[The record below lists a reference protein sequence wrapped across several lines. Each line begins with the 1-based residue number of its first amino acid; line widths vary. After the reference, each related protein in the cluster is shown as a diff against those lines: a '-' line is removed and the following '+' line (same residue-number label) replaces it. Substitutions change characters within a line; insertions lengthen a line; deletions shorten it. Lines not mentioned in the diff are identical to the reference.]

1 MQNQEPNTE
10 IPAGDNPVAPVTDEE
25 PGLHVRRTNWWL
37 IGVLGILVIGIALY
51 VRAKMNQ
58 SASAS
63 GTTATS
69 GNQNQPTQ
77 VTYNITVN
85 NGSEYQPTPV
95 GVQPPGQIG
104 TPPPGGTPPTVSGGD
119 SSSPTTSG
127 TGPSSSSSNTTTATI
142 PTSDVTTLMNAK
154 QQMQPSATPTIP
166 VKQTK
171 PMVVAAP
178 PPEVPTRPIVAHT
191 PTAAIVPHPA
201 IKAPALPAGRA
212 NSIASEA
219 ARQGVPNPLMNP
231 TANTTATLATK
242 PTVLEKQAAQIQTST
257 KVPIGERTALASQLR
272 RTMVTPMRPAK
283 KATPAKVSPH
293 VVKLPTKPTTTEKQ
307 AAKVTSSS
315 SMPLGAR
322 TALANRLRF

>member
-1 MQNQEPNTE
+1 MSAELEKLRQDVQSQEPNTQV
-10 IPAGDNPVAPVTDEE
+10 PAGDNPIDPAAPVATEE
-25 PGLHVRRTNWWL
+25 PGLRVRHTNWWL
-37 IGVLGILVIGIALY
+37 IGGLSVLVIGIALY

-58 SASAS
+58 SSSSS
-63 GTTATS
+63 GTST
-69 GNQNQPTQ
+69 QPQQ

-85 NGSEYQPTPV
+85 NGSEFQPT
-95 GVQPPGQIG
+95 QPGQPQPGQIG
-104 TPPPGGTPPTVSGGD
+104 TPPPPGGTPPVV
-119 SSSPTTSG
+119 
-127 TGPSSSSSNTTTATI
+127 SSN
-142 PTSDVTTLMNAK
+142 P
-154 QQMQPSATPTIP
+154 TPTIP
-166 VKQTK
+166 VKTTQPITVGPPPVELPPRQVQTST
-171 PMVVAAP
+171 PVAAS
-178 PPEVPTRPIVAHT
+178 
-191 PTAAIVPHPA
+191 VPHPA
-201 IKAPALPAGRA
+201 VKAPALPPGAA
-212 NSIASEA
+212 NAIAMES